1 MIVED
6 FSHLAFI
13 GRKCIFEIR
22 SGFIGPDE
30 GGLLRGVDWLNS
42 EEVDMDFVIL
52 WKSHSLI
59 LQDRFIITSCD
70 VSLIKEAEEK
80 LEEER
85 EEAEAV
91 INHLAVR

>member
-1 MIVED
+1 
-6 FSHLAFI
+6 
-13 GRKCIFEIR
+13 
-22 SGFIGPDE
+22 
-30 GGLLRGVDWLNS
+30 
-42 EEVDMDFVIL
+42 MDFVIL

-70 VSLIKEAEEK
+70 VSLIKDAEEK

-85 EEAEAV
+85 EEAEAE